1 MPTVWIPAPL
11 RTLTNQHET
20 VRVPGATV
28 REVIDHLDAQ
38 YPGIKARLCDG
49 DSLRRGM
56 VVAID
61 AEVSRLGL
69 DQTVDENNE
78 VHFLPAIGGGRFTPS
93 TSQPSSHTE
102 TRRRHR

>member
-1 MPTVWIPAPL
+1 MPIVWIPAAL
-11 RTLTNQHET
+11 RTLTHQQET
-20 VRVPGATV
+20 VRVAGASV

-38 YPGIKARLCDG
+38 FPGIKARLCDG

-69 DQTVDENNE
+69 EQTVGDNNE
-78 VHFLPAIGGGRFTPS
+78 VHFLPAIGGG
-93 TSQPSSHTE
+93 
-102 TRRRHR
+102 